1 MTPNVVIDDLKAVL
15 QGGHGIQE
23 SEYREKRLSAALS
36 LQGIACTDTAEAE
49 KAWRVLSAAVT
60 ESDFRVA
67 LQAAQALA
75 YVSGGRSAD
84 WQKVVGIYSE
94 AVSSGDRLHRVAAV
108 EGSRRAIELNPEVT
122 ADVVGILGDA
132 AEKGLSHI
140 VEKDAAADDMSDITD
155 DMVRQERSAWKALA
169 GLSEASR
176 YDPEAVKQAVDEE
189 VIQRFLNPSL
199 LKPY

>member
-1 MTPNVVIDDLKAVL
+1 MSPSVVIDDLKAIL

-75 YVSGGRSAD
+75 YVSGGRPND

-94 AVSSGDRLHRVAAV
+94 AVSSGDRFHRVAAV
-108 EGSRRAIELNPEVT
+108 EGTRRAIELNPEVT
-122 ADVVGILGDA
+122 DDVAGLLGNA

-140 VEKDAAADDMSDITD
+140 VERHSDADDISDITD
-155 DMVRQERSAWKALA
+155 DMVRRERSAWKALA

-176 YDPEAVKQAVDEE
+176 YDPEAVKQAVDED
-189 VIQRFLNPSL
+189 VIQRFLNSGL
-199 LKPY
+199 